1 MRISDWSSD
10 VCSSDLEKER
20 FEGLRTCPER
30 PAIDI
35 AVQSPSTTNV
45 EMPSPSRTKMFGAVR
60 AFIAASLQ
68 PVSGERIDRGNSLSH
83 NPSSSG
89 SCQQAGP
96 LTPHIYPC
104 RSTHRALPQWH
115 YVNVTVAL
123 YKVACKAYAAH
134 HSTDRSFEY

>member
-1 MRISDWSSD
+1 MAEPTSANRSARLAGRSAVNAALGARVRMASAPALSILPRFPKS
-10 VCSSDLEKER
+10 LEKER

-68 PVSGERIDRGNSLSH
+68 PVSGERFYRGNSLSQDPQ
-83 NPSSSG
+83 NGGSG
-89 SCQQAGP
+89 KSVSLLVDPGWA
-96 LTPHIYPC
+96 TTI
-104 RSTHRALPQWH
+104 
-115 YVNVTVAL
+115 
-123 YKVACKAYAAH
+123 
-134 HSTDRSFEY
+134 

>member
-1 MRISDWSSD
+1 MAEPTSANRSARLAGRSAVNAALGARVRMASAPALSILPRFPKS
-10 VCSSDLEKER
+10 LEKER

-68 PVSGERIDRGNSLSH
+68 PVSGERIDRERKSDV
-83 NPSSSG
+83 SG
-89 SCQQAGP
+89 KLVSGRVVTGGG
-96 LTPHIYPC
+96 LVHI
-104 RSTHRALPQWH
+104 
-115 YVNVTVAL
+115 
-123 YKVACKAYAAH
+123 K
-134 HSTDRSFEY
+134 